1 MRLSRMPYV
10 FATAVTVGLVI
21 HARSARSA
29 DVIVSPER
37 VVPSERVAES
47 VALRDVTVEG
57 DVVSGVLTNRSGKIL
72 RDVQLLIQHDWRWKN
87 EFRPGE
93 DNPGRAVYY
102 TVPGE
107 IPPGGPTTVTYR
119 ADPPPPARSDG
130 RFNTPV
136 GGVRLVR
143 GGRGALGGA

>member
-1 MRLSRMPYV
+1 MRLSGTLYV
-10 FATAVTVGLVI
+10 IATAMAVGLVI
-21 HARSARSA
+21 HAGPARSA

-47 VALRDVTVEG
+47 VALRDVRVKG
-57 DVVSGVLTNRSGKIL
+57 DVVSGVLTNRSGKVL
-72 RDVQLLIQHDWRWKN
+72 RDVQLLIKHDWLWKN

-107 IPPGGPTTVTYR
+107 IPPGGQTTFTYR
-119 ADPPPPARSDG
+119 ADPPLPARSDG
-130 RFNTPV
+130 RFNTSVEVV
-136 GGVRLVR
+136 GFVEVS
-143 GGRGALGGA
+143 GAG

>member
-1 MRLSRMPYV
+1 MRLSGTLYV
-10 FATAVTVGLVI
+10 IATTVAVGLVI
-21 HARSARSA
+21 HAWPARSA

-47 VALRDVTVEG
+47 VALRDVRVEG
-57 DVVSGVLTNRSGKIL
+57 DVVSGVLTNRSGEVL
-72 RDVQLLIQHDWRWKN
+72 RDVQLLIKHDWLWKN

-107 IPPGGPTTVTYR
+107 ILPGGQTTFTYR
-119 ADPPPPARSDG
+119 ADPPLPARSDG
-130 RFNTPV
+130 RFNTSVEVV
-136 GGVRLVR
+136 GFVEVS
-143 GGRGALGGA
+143 GAS

>member
-10 FATAVTVGLVI
+10 IATALTVGLVI
-21 HARSARSA
+21 HAQCARSA
-29 DVIVSPER
+29 DVVVSPER
-37 VVPSERVAES
+37 VVPSARVAES

-57 DVVSGVLTNRSGKIL
+57 DLVSGVLTNRSGKVL
-72 RDVQLLIQHDWRWKN
+72 RDVQLLIQHDWRWRN

-107 IPPGGPTTVTYR
+107 IPPGGQTTFTYR
-119 ADPPPPARSDG
+119 ADPPLPARPDG
-130 RFNTPV
+130 RFDTSVEVVGFVEV
-136 GGVRLVR
+136 GGA
-143 GGRGALGGA
+143 G